1 MNDLYAGI
9 KLNEEQN
16 QWICR
21 GLLDLAAVDGV
32 HANEEALI
40 HEFYCSA
47 GGDPSDLVD
56 LEAQGFD
63 PANAADVL
71 QGNLVEAFLM
81 SCYML
86 IYADGHQS
94 EEERVR
100 IGEFAAAMGVDRAE
114 LDGLHTRARL
124 YLLQMLA
131 AEIRNRDAIR
141 TAGAALGL
149 TQDDIAGIIN

>member
-9 KLNEEQN
+9 KLNEEQS

-40 HEFYCSA
+40 REFYRSA
-47 GGDPSDLVD
+47 GGEIADLAA

-63 PANAADVL
+63 PKSAADVL

-86 IYADGHQS
+86 IYADGHHS

-100 IGEFAAAMGVDRAE
+100 IGEFAAAMGVDSTE

-131 AEIRNRDAIR
+131 AEIRNRDALKM
-141 TAGAALGL
+141 AGRALGL
-149 TQDDIAGIIN
+149 TQDDMAGITS